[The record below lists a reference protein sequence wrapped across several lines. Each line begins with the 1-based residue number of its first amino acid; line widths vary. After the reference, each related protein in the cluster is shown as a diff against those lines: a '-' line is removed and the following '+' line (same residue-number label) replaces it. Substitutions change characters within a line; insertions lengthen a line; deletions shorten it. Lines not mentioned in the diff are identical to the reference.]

1 MKLHEN
7 PSSGTRVFPCG
18 QTDNRADM
26 TKLIVA
32 FRNFANVLKNNAFIY
47 CSCLLY
53 IDILF
58 CDFSVLRKP
67 LSEPEIPRRSVERKA
82 LDLLS
87 DLQPLR

>member
-1 MKLHEN
+1 
-7 PSSGTRVFPCG
+7 
-18 QTDNRADM
+18 M

-32 FRNFANVLKNNAFIY
+32 FRNFANVLKNNAFLY
-47 CSCLLY
+47 YSCLLY

-58 CDFSVLRKP
+58 FFFCDCSLLRKL

>member
-1 MKLHEN
+1 
-7 PSSGTRVFPCG
+7 
-18 QTDNRADM
+18 M

-32 FRNFANVLKNNAFIY
+32 FRNFASVLKNNSFFY
-47 CSCLLY
+47 YSCLLY
-53 IDILF
+53 IEILF
-58 CDFSVLRKP
+58 CDCSLLRKL